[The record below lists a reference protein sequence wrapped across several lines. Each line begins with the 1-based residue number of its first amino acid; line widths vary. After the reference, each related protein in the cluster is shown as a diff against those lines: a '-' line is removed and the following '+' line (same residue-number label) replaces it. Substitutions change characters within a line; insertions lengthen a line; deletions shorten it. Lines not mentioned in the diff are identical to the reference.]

1 MPLPSL
7 TKVSVIARW
16 KSDDFLLVLRRSPQA
31 FSVIQ
36 FHKAKCFFC
45 VFAIVLSTGCSTS
58 KPYRYGREND
68 SSIPY
73 QSPISSVVDGR
84 SNHPKL
90 DAIEKNLYA
99 PIDALR
105 ARLSKADLTQKT
117 IAQRQEV
124 ATAQAISYLSQNDLS
139 DVHIAWRDYDPS
151 DQWKRLW
158 NNDEIHPVWK
168 YTDGSLRVIAST
180 VLPERVF
187 RLDRYNPHTKTLY
200 LNSADPARAVYAAAT
215 AKDFLG
221 HPFPG
226 LYAISRYVPIVPAY
240 QHGRIAQ
247 DAILYS
253 HAQDDWELERRMYP
267 TAYSRVGG
275 SVLSEVYG
283 IAPGTSGMPFFVGPV
298 MSLTG
303 RLFGRGV
310 GKWQAN
316 KRQQQIEKSQSTS
329 DPGSTTTN
337 EPRMSSP
344 VIAP

>member
-1 MPLPSL
+1 MLECTL
-7 TKVSVIARW
+7 F
-16 KSDDFLLVLRRSPQA
+16 KSEDIRLVLRLGLRTKS
-31 FSVIQ
+31 FNRLHEVKYLLCSI
-36 FHKAKCFFC
+36 
-45 VFAIVLSTGCSTS
+45 AIAISTGCSTS
-58 KPYRYGREND
+58 KPYQFGREND
-68 SSIPY
+68 STIPY
-73 QSPISSVVDGR
+73 QSLISSVRDGR
-84 SNHPKL
+84 GNHPKL
-90 DAIEKNLYA
+90 DAIEKNLFA

-105 ARLSKADLTQKT
+105 ASLSKADLTQEA
-117 IAQRQEV
+117 IAQQREL
-124 ATAQAISYLSQNDLS
+124 AASQAMSYLSQNDLS

-151 DQWKRLW
+151 DQWRRLW
-158 NNDEIHPVWK
+158 NNDEIHPLWK
-168 YTDGSLRVIAST
+168 YTDGTMRVIAST
-180 VLPERVF
+180 ILPERVF

-200 LNSADPARAVYAAAT
+200 VNSTDPTRAIYAAAT

-226 LYAISRYVPIVPAY
+226 LYAVSRYVPIVPAF

-247 DAILYS
+247 DAILYAHS
-253 HAQDDWELERRMYP
+253 QDDWELERRMYP
-267 TAYSRVGG
+267 TAYARVGG
-275 SVLSEVYG
+275 SLLSEVYG

-316 KRQQQIEKSQSTS
+316 KRQQQIQKSESTS

>member
-1 MPLPSL
+1 MLKRTRL
-7 TKVSVIARW
+7 
-16 KSDDFLLVLRRSPQA
+16 KSDDIQLVLRRGLRATLFNQLRKTKYLLCS
-31 FSVIQ
+31 I
-36 FHKAKCFFC
+36 
-45 VFAIVLSTGCSTS
+45 AIVLSTGCSTS
-58 KPYRYGREND
+58 KPYRYGRNND
-68 SSIPY
+68 SAIPY

-105 ARLSKADLTQKT
+105 ARLSRADLTQKS
-117 IAQRQEV
+117 IAQQREL
-124 ATAQAISYLSQNDLS
+124 AASQAISYLLKNDLS
-139 DVHIAWRDYDPS
+139 DVHIAWREYDPS
-151 DQWKRLW
+151 DQWRRLW
-158 NNDEIHPVWK
+158 NNDEIHPLWK
-168 YTDGSLRVIAST
+168 YTDGSMRVIAST
-180 VLPERVF
+180 ILPERVF

-200 LNSADPARAVYAAAT
+200 LNSTDPTRAVYAAAT

-226 LYAISRYVPIVPAY
+226 LYAVSRYVPIVPAF

-247 DAILYS
+247 DAILYA

-303 RLFGRGV
+303 RIFGRGV
-310 GKWQAN
+310 GKWQAD
-316 KRQQQIEKSQSTS
+316 KRQQEIQKIDSSA
-329 DPGSTTTN
+329 DPGSMARLSKAW
-337 EPRMSSP
+337 PHQ
-344 VIAP
+344 